1 MEQPRPRDVP
11 LAATKTKSAARPLA
25 VVILAAGKGKR
36 MKSKLPKVLHEVCGK
51 PALWHVLR
59 AAQRTRPTK
68 IIVVVHHQMDL
79 VEEAVRSWNV
89 TPRPL
94 FVDQG
99 EPLGTGHAVM
109 VTESHLVRI
118 EDVLVMP
125 GDEPLVTGDMLA
137 DLMKTHR
144 RSKSAA
150 TMLAAEVEQPK
161 GFGRIVRSGDV
172 FERIAEE
179 KDASAAEREVN
190 TVATAIYAFR
200 RPALFAAL
208 PLVGTDNMQRE
219 YYLPDV
225 LEILQEKGEPVAVR
239 LGDFGG
245 TLGINS
251 RVELAR
257 SVAVLR
263 SRINRQHMDA
273 GVTIIDALQTYID
286 VGVKIDEDTVLHPQ
300 SFLEGDTKIGADCE
314 IGPSTRLR
322 DTHVGDR
329 STVAFSVVTGAKI
342 GCDVGVGPWTHLRPG
357 TVLKDGSR
365 AGSFTELKGAVIGEG
380 SKVPH
385 LSYVGDAKVGDR
397 VNIGAGTVTVNYDG
411 YEKHMTVIG
420 DDARI
425 GSDSMLVAPLRIG
438 KGAVTGAGSVI
449 TKDVPAGALAV
460 ERGEQRQVKGYRT
473 RKDAD
478 RTKTKTKTKTK
489 ATTKT
494 KSTTRATKGKG

>member
-1 MEQPRPRDVP
+1 
-11 LAATKTKSAARPLA
+11 

-79 VEEAVRSWNV
+79 VEEAVRSWNI